1 MPTLR
6 WELAPPASEADRAS
20 EAAIEALRRA
30 LEGGALVNGGRVTEL
45 APTDAPPAGVEHYDP
60 GAFRVRVA
68 VRPPQPDDPAEA
80 AADEAVRL
88 PAERVGGPG
97 MDAGGLRVDAVQSL
111 KGADVEARAP
121 PRPARLRY
129 RARRKARIRSGAEL
143 GSAEIGTLQRGEEII
158 ALKSAQGGGRVRFE
172 RLGVSGWVSASGGG
186 SKILVRCGTGEEE
199 DELEEDDEDDE
210 LVEKGTGAL
219 PLPEPEPQPEPEPEP
234 AGEPPSVAEAEPGS
248 LLQRMQDISAAQPQP
263 EPEPGSLLER
273 MQDISAARL
282 QPEPEPEPE
291 SRADDGSQRATAA
304 PTMEPKQSI
313 GICPTGARVVT
324 VICC

>member
-1 MPTLR
+1 
-6 WELAPPASEADRAS
+6 
-20 EAAIEALRRA
+20 
-30 LEGGALVNGGRVTEL
+30 
-45 APTDAPPAGVEHYDP
+45 
-60 GAFRVRVA
+60 
-68 VRPPQPDDPAEA
+68 
-80 AADEAVRL
+80 
-88 PAERVGGPG
+88 

-158 ALKSAQGGGRVRFE
+158 ALESAQGGDRVRFE

-186 SKILVRCGTGEEE
+186 SKILVRCGTGEEDE
-199 DELEEDDEDDE
+199 DDDEDDE
-210 LVEKGTGAL
+210 LVETPKETGAL
-219 PLPEPEPQPEPEPEP
+219 PLPEPEPEPEPEAELEPEPEPEP
-234 AGEPPSVAEAEPGS
+234 EPETAGESPSVAEAERGS

-273 MQDISAARL
+273 MKDISAARP

-291 SRADDGSQRATAA
+291 SQADDGTRPETAD

-313 GICPTGARVVT
+313 GICPARPRVIT
-324 VICC
+324 VYCC